1 MAVGVPLNTL
11 LRAQGSVRALGHA
24 EGSPGWRRQFC
35 SEITGVRHRAR
46 VTVTGGLVEDLS
58 EGDLM
63 VPWVLPLVGAPR
75 SPSTSP
81 TPFLSS
87 PLTLLILYGCIQNIR
102 GNWTHSSLSQLP
114 VPTPLFKWLPCG
126 FNRNRNCGGKCSSG
140 WIRCWAVGPRG
151 PPACFLAHWL
161 VNHW

>member
-75 SPSTSP
+75 SPSPSP
-81 TPFLSS
+81 TRFLSS
-87 PLTLLILYGCIQNIR
+87 PLTLLILYGCIKNIR
-102 GNWTHSSLSQLP
+102 GNVGPTVACLSFLSLPLFLNGFPASLIVGGSAVQGGFAAGQSVHGARLLASSL
-114 VPTPLFKWLPCG
+114 T
-126 FNRNRNCGGKCSSG
+126 G
-140 WIRCWAVGPRG
+140 W
-151 PPACFLAHWL
+151 
-161 VNHW
+161 